1 MPGAAISM
9 ELAGDLDTVQWRS
22 NHLRHDWVNIE
33 TFSQGDTT
41 ASLDLASIVRQLNS
55 LPGIEVEGNHTLSVR
70 GLVANESGGHSASSI
85 VSTNVMLM
93 DTANALTTTVESES
107 LFGDLPGWVAPSIV
121 LLLVFLVIAG
131 MIVLNKAEDSIEVES
146 IDWTTGDSDIE
157 AVVED
162 AALED

>member
-1 MPGAAISM
+1 MPRVINQMAY
-9 ELAGDLDTVQWRS
+9 
-22 NHLRHDWVNIE
+22 
-33 TFSQGDTT
+33 
-41 ASLDLASIVRQLNS
+41 
-55 LPGIEVEGNHTLSVR
+55 
-70 GLVANESGGHSASSI
+70 
-85 VSTNVMLM
+85 
-93 DTANALTTTVESES
+93 
-107 LFGDLPGWVAPSIV
+107 SIV